1 MKTVYNIAIIPG
13 KAAIFKDWIEAA
25 NKGSG
30 VLPTAVV
37 KLEAVASSCSEA
49 ASAEL
54 MSEAVSARP
63 ADKQVAGVLVTAAE
77 ESDKEAKD
85 ARLPTMHTSI
95 HVFRMWGSKI
105 SQE

>member
-1 MKTVYNIAIIPG
+1 MYNIAIIPG

-37 KLEAVASSCSEA
+37 KLETVASSCSEA

-54 MSEAVSARP
+54 MSEAVSANIRSAAGP

-95 HVFRMWGSKI
+95 QVFRMWGSKK
-105 SQE
+105 